1 MGRLRPNEPLT
12 CCDVIHGAVPP
23 QLCCAVRCPTV
34 SPTIMPQRARPAR
47 PTWADEILGKHRA
60 DQRIQPSRLMPRRN
74 RRPAARSYFRAGH
87 LPGRPVPGT
96 PITHGSPSCRNTT
109 FTPADPRPAPRHRC
123 PPPVAAGD
131 HLAQSA
137 GPLPRRRLL
146 AQRPELRDQ
155 GTRSFAD
162 RRFRSAPKDERR
174 GPFAAPPHCANG
186 SHLATLAEP
195 LGRCQASS

>member
-109 FTPADPRPAPRHRC
+109 TSGSSSRTAASVPASRSSRRSPRPA
-123 PPPVAAGD
+123 G
-131 HLAQSA
+131 